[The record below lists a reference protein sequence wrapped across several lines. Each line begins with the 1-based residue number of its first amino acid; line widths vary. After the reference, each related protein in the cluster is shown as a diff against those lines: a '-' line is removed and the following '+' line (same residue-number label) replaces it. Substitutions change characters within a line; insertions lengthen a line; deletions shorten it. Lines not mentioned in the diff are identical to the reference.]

1 MKPLTSHY
9 SSQTKPLLKISL
21 IVSFMLSGAFA
32 DSLNTLESS
41 TIRPDNETR
50 KVNLGRSVVTASGY
64 EQDIKTAPASISII
78 PKEEILTR
86 PIRDIGDAVQDVPG
100 VYVEQDKTGQN
111 SISMRGLSSE
121 YTLILIDGKRQNTT
135 RGFVQ
140 NGLGNQ
146 TSFMPPPSMIER
158 IEVIRGPASTIY
170 GSDAMGGVI
179 NIITKKHT
187 NTFTSG
193 IQMETKLFEPNSEWG
208 NVYGTNAYM
217 NIPLLKDKLSLNL
230 RGSARY
236 NDANEFLKP
245 SWVSPSSNG
254 NPYAAHSSTGSRNFM
269 GGFRLNYTPTSRDYI
284 YLDSE
289 IYNGRLGSLNTSSN
303 SITSIQELFKVN
315 SVLSHDGNY
324 EWGKLS
330 SYVQHSYNLIAPH
343 AGYDTST
350 KNGIPIG
357 ADKGDYI
364 NYAGKRTAQN
374 AIFQSTYT
382 NDFDLNN
389 YGAIIFNGGVYYQF
403 ENLIGEI
410 SSKHRNMHQNQA
422 AIFAEGEYLIN
433 ETISTTLGLRY
444 NYSDRFATVPNPRFY
459 VNYNP
464 TDWLTFKAGVANG
477 VLIPTLLQTTDGVI
491 TTSSGNSSTTESYG
505 NPNLKPEQSWNYEL
519 SAIVDTDP
527 AMFILTGYYTDF
539 NNQIET
545 LQGIT
550 GGTQI
555 PGTNQTCPGNGTTC
569 STYRNVEKSLVSGAE
584 LSAKI
589 KPIGGFSL
597 DAGYG
602 YTYTEALSG
611 SGKGEPINSIPRHSF
626 TITPKYQYGNFD
638 MYVRWSGKYKTPTP
652 YAGSNSRTN
661 VREIVGQY
669 YKDYQLVDVA
679 ASYKIGKHYALTLAV
694 NNLFDVYFMDYASYT
709 SGGNS
714 STTNAQNKYQRILP
728 SRNYW
733 ISFRA
738 DF

>member
-1 MKPLTSHY
+1 MKLSTSHRIT
-9 SSQTKPLLKISL
+9 QKTTFKNIAL
-21 IVSFMLSGAFA
+21 ILGLSFSGSFA

-41 TIRPDNETR
+41 TTRPDNETR
-50 KVNLGRSVVTASGY
+50 KVNLGRSVVTAAGY

-254 NPYAAHSSTGSRNFM
+254 NPYAAHSSTGSRNFS
-269 GGFRLNYTPTSRDYI
+269 GGFRLNYTPTSNDYI

-343 AGYDTST
+343 AGV
-350 KNGIPIG
+350 GIG

-364 NYAGKRTAQN
+364 NYANKRTAQN

-403 ENLIGEI
+403 ENLIGTI

-422 AIFAEGEYLIN
+422 AIFAEGEYLIS
-433 ETISTTLGLRY
+433 ESISTTLGLRY

-491 TTSSGNSSTTESYG
+491 TTSSSNSGTTESYG

-555 PGTNQTCPGNGTTC
+555 PGTNQICPGNSTTC

-589 KPIGGFSL
+589 KPIGGFSI

-652 YAGSNSRTN
+652 YAGSNARTN

-709 SGGNS
+709 SGNS
-714 STTNAQNKYQRILP
+714 TNAQNRYQRILP

>member
-1 MKPLTSHY
+1 MKPSTSHCIT
-9 SSQTKPLLKISL
+9 QKNCFNIAL
-21 IVSFMLSGAFA
+21 ILSFLFSGSFA
-32 DSLNTLESS
+32 DSLNTLESNA
-41 TIRPDNETR
+41 TRPDNETR

-64 EQDIKTAPASISII
+64 EQDMKTAPASISII

-111 SISMRGLSSE
+111 SISMRGLSST

-245 SWVSPSSNG
+245 SWVSPSRNG
-254 NPYAAHSSTGSRNFM
+254 NPYAAHSSTGSRNFS
-269 GGFRLNYTPTSRDYI
+269 GGFRLNYTPTSSDYI

-289 IYNGRLGSLNTSSN
+289 VYNGRLGTLNTSSN

-343 AGYDTST
+343 ANVD
-350 KNGIPIG
+350 IG

-364 NYAGKRTAQN
+364 KYANKRTSQN

-403 ENLIGEI
+403 ENLIGTI

-422 AIFAEGEYLIN
+422 AIFAEGEYLIS
-433 ETISTTLGLRY
+433 ESISTTLGLRY

-477 VLIPTLLQTTDGVI
+477 MLIPTLLQTTDGVI
-491 TTSSGNSSTTESYG
+491 TTSTSSGSSTSTTESYG

-550 GGTQI
+550 GNTQI
-555 PGTNQTCPGNGTTC
+555 PGTNQICPSSSTC

-602 YTYTEALSG
+602 YTYTKALSG

-652 YAGSNSRTN
+652 YAGSNARTN

-709 SGGNS
+709 TNGGGQS

>member
-21 IVSFMLSGAFA
+21 IVSFVLSGAFA
-32 DSLNTLESS
+32 DSLNTLESNA
-41 TIRPDNETR
+41 TRPDNETR

-64 EQDIKTAPASISII
+64 EQDMKTAPASISII

-111 SISMRGLSSE
+111 SISMRGLSST

-245 SWVSPSSNG
+245 SWVSPSQNS
-254 NPYAAHSSTGSRNFM
+254 NPYAAHSSTGSRNFS
-269 GGFRLNYTPTSRDYI
+269 GGFRLNYTPTSSDYI

-289 IYNGRLGSLNTSSN
+289 VYNGRLGTLNTSSS

-343 AGYDTST
+343 AKVG
-350 KNGIPIG
+350 IG

-364 NYAGKRTAQN
+364 NWANKRTAQN

-403 ENLIGEI
+403 ENLIGTI

-477 VLIPTLLQTTDGVI
+477 MLIPTLLQTTDGVI
-491 TTSSGNSSTTESYG
+491 TTSTSSGSSTTESYG

-550 GGTQI
+550 GNTQI
-555 PGTNQTCPGNGTTC
+555 PGTNQICPGSSTC

-602 YTYTEALSG
+602 FTYTKALSG

-652 YAGSNSRTN
+652 YAGSNARTN

-709 SGGNS
+709 TSGNS

>member
-1 MKPLTSHY
+1 MKPSTSHCIT
-9 SSQTKPLLKISL
+9 QKNCFNIAL
-21 IVSFMLSGAFA
+21 ILSFLFSGSFA
-32 DSLNTLESS
+32 DSLNTLESNA
-41 TIRPDNETR
+41 TRPDNETR

-64 EQDIKTAPASISII
+64 EQDMKTAPASISII

-111 SISMRGLSSE
+111 SISMRGLSST

-245 SWVSPSSNG
+245 SWVSPSRNG
-254 NPYAAHSSTGSRNFM
+254 NPYAAHSSTGSRNFS
-269 GGFRLNYTPTSRDYI
+269 GGFRLNYTPTSSDYI

-289 IYNGRLGSLNTSSN
+289 VYNGRLGTLNTSSN

-343 AGYDTST
+343 ANVD
-350 KNGIPIG
+350 IG

-364 NYAGKRTAQN
+364 KYANKRTSQN

-403 ENLIGEI
+403 ENLIGTI

-422 AIFAEGEYLIN
+422 AIFAEGEYLIS
-433 ETISTTLGLRY
+433 ESISTTLGLRY

-477 VLIPTLLQTTDGVI
+477 MLIPTLLQTTDGVI
-491 TTSSGNSSTTESYG
+491 TTSTSSGSSTSTTESYG

-550 GGTQI
+550 GNTQI
-555 PGTNQTCPGNGTTC
+555 PGTNQICPGSSTC

-602 YTYTEALSG
+602 YTYTKALSG

-652 YAGSNSRTN
+652 YAGSNARTN

-709 SGGNS
+709 TNGGGQS
-714 STTNAQNKYQRILP
+714 TTTNAQNKYQRILP

>member
-1 MKPLTSHY
+1 MKPSTSHCIT
-9 SSQTKPLLKISL
+9 QKNCFNIAL
-21 IVSFMLSGAFA
+21 ILSFLFSGSFA
-32 DSLNTLESS
+32 DSLNTLESNA
-41 TIRPDNETR
+41 TRPDNETR

-64 EQDIKTAPASISII
+64 EQDMKTAPASISII

-111 SISMRGLSSE
+111 SISMRGLSST

-245 SWVSPSSNG
+245 SWVSPSRNG
-254 NPYAAHSSTGSRNFM
+254 NPYAAHSSTGSRNFS
-269 GGFRLNYTPTSRDYI
+269 GGFRLNYTPTSSDYI

-289 IYNGRLGSLNTSSN
+289 VYNGRLGTLNTSSN

-343 AGYDTST
+343 ANVD
-350 KNGIPIG
+350 IG

-364 NYAGKRTAQN
+364 KYANKRTSQN

-403 ENLIGEI
+403 ENLIGTI

-422 AIFAEGEYLIN
+422 AIFAEGEYLIS
-433 ETISTTLGLRY
+433 ESISTTLGLRY

-477 VLIPTLLQTTDGVI
+477 MLIPTLLQTTDGVI
-491 TTSSGNSSTTESYG
+491 TTSTSSGSSTSTTESYG

-550 GGTQI
+550 GNTQI
-555 PGTNQTCPGNGTTC
+555 PGTNQICPGSSTC

-602 YTYTEALSG
+602 YTYTKALSG

-652 YAGSNSRTN
+652 YAGSNARTN

-709 SGGNS
+709 TNGGGQS

>member
-1 MKPLTSHY
+1 MVL
-9 SSQTKPLLKISL
+9 
-21 IVSFMLSGAFA
+21 MLW
-32 DSLNTLESS
+32 
-41 TIRPDNETR
+41 
-50 KVNLGRSVVTASGY
+50 
-64 EQDIKTAPASISII
+64 
-78 PKEEILTR
+78 
-86 PIRDIGDAVQDVPG
+86 
-100 VYVEQDKTGQN
+100 
-111 SISMRGLSSE
+111 
-121 YTLILIDGKRQNTT
+121 
-135 RGFVQ
+135 
-140 NGLGNQ
+140 
-146 TSFMPPPSMIER
+146 
-158 IEVIRGPASTIY
+158 
-170 GSDAMGGVI
+170 GGVI

-245 SWVSPSSNG
+245 SWVSPSQNS
-254 NPYAAHSSTGSRNFM
+254 NPYAAHSSTGSRNFS
-269 GGFRLNYTPTSRDYI
+269 GGFRLNYTPTSSDYI

-289 IYNGRLGSLNTSSN
+289 VYNGRLGTLNTSSS

-343 AGYDTST
+343 AKVG
-350 KNGIPIG
+350 IG

-364 NYAGKRTAQN
+364 NWANKRTAQN

-403 ENLIGEI
+403 ENLIGTI

-477 VLIPTLLQTTDGVI
+477 MLIPTLLQTTDGVI
-491 TTSSGNSSTTESYG
+491 TTSTSSGSSTTESYG

-550 GGTQI
+550 GNTQI
-555 PGTNQTCPGNGTTC
+555 PGTNQICPGSSTC

-602 YTYTEALSG
+602 FTYTKALSG

-652 YAGSNSRTN
+652 YAGSNARTN

-709 SGGNS
+709 TSGNS

>member
-1 MKPLTSHY
+1 MESKWKQSFL
-9 SSQTKPLLKISL
+9 SQ
-21 IVSFMLSGAFA
+21 IVNGGMSMA
-32 DSLNTLESS
+32 
-41 TIRPDNETR
+41 
-50 KVNLGRSVVTASGY
+50 
-64 EQDIKTAPASISII
+64 QM
-78 PKEEILTR
+78 
-86 PIRDIGDAVQDVPG
+86 PI
-100 VYVEQDKTGQN
+100 
-111 SISMRGLSSE
+111 
-121 YTLILIDGKRQNTT
+121 
-135 RGFVQ
+135 
-140 NGLGNQ
+140 
-146 TSFMPPPSMIER
+146 
-158 IEVIRGPASTIY
+158 
-170 GSDAMGGVI
+170 
-179 NIITKKHT
+179 
-187 NTFTSG
+187 
-193 IQMETKLFEPNSEWG
+193 
-208 NVYGTNAYM
+208 M

-245 SWVSPSSNG
+245 SWVTPSSNG

-289 IYNGRLGSLNTSSN
+289 VYNGRLGSLNTSSN

-343 AGYDTST
+343 AGV
-350 KNGIPIG
+350 GIG

-364 NYAGKRTAQN
+364 NYANKRTAQN

-403 ENLIGEI
+403 ENLIGTI

-491 TTSSGNSSTTESYG
+491 TTSSSNSGTTESYG

-555 PGTNQTCPGNGTTC
+555 PGTNQTCPGSSTTC

-652 YAGSNSRTN
+652 YAGSNARTN

-694 NNLFDVYFMDYASYT
+694 NNLFDVYFMDYASYA
-709 SGGNS
+709 SGS
-714 STTNAQNKYQRILP
+714 STNAQNKYQRILP

>member
-1 MKPLTSHY
+1 MKPSTSHRI
-9 SSQTKPLLKISL
+9 TKNKTAFKNIALVLSL
-21 IVSFMLSGAFA
+21 SLSGSFA
-32 DSLNTLESS
+32 DSLNTLESNA
-41 TIRPDNETR
+41 TRPDNETR
-50 KVNLGRSVVTASGY
+50 KVNLGRSVVTAAGY
-64 EQDIKTAPASISII
+64 EQDIKTAPASISIS

-254 NPYAAHSSTGSRNFM
+254 NPYAAHSSTGSRNFS
-269 GGFRLNYTPTSRDYI
+269 GGFRLNYTPTSNDYI

-289 IYNGRLGSLNTSSN
+289 VYNGRLGSLNTSSN

-343 AGYDTST
+343 AGV
-350 KNGIPIG
+350 GIG

-364 NYAGKRTAQN
+364 NYANKRTAQN

-403 ENLIGEI
+403 ENLIGTI

-422 AIFAEGEYLIN
+422 AIFAEGEYLIS
-433 ETISTTLGLRY
+433 ESISTTLGLRY

-491 TTSSGNSSTTESYG
+491 TTSSSNSGTTESYG

-555 PGTNQTCPGNGTTC
+555 PGTNQICPGTGTTC

-652 YAGSNSRTN
+652 YAGSNARTN

-709 SGGNS
+709 SGNS
-714 STTNAQNKYQRILP
+714 TNAQNKYQRILP

>member
-1 MKPLTSHY
+1 MKLSTSHRI
-9 SSQTKPLLKISL
+9 TKNKTAFKNIALILSL
-21 IVSFMLSGAFA
+21 SLSGSFA

-41 TIRPDNETR
+41 TTRPDNETR
-50 KVNLGRSVVTASGY
+50 KVNLGRSVVTAAGY

-170 GSDAMGGVI
+170 GSDAMGGAI

-245 SWVSPSSNG
+245 SWVSPSKNG
-254 NPYAAHSSTGSRNFM
+254 NPYAAHSSTGSRNFS
-269 GGFRLNYTPTSRDYI
+269 GGFRLNYTPTSNDYI

-289 IYNGRLGSLNTSSN
+289 IYNGRLGSLNTSSK

-343 AGYDTST
+343 AGV
-350 KNGIPIG
+350 GIG

-364 NYAGKRTAQN
+364 NYANKRTAQN

-403 ENLIGEI
+403 ENLIGTI

-422 AIFAEGEYLIN
+422 AIFAEGEYLIS
-433 ETISTTLGLRY
+433 ESISTTLGLRY

-491 TTSSGNSSTTESYG
+491 TTSTSGSSTTESYG

-555 PGTNQTCPGNGTTC
+555 PGTNQTCPGSSTTC

-652 YAGSNSRTN
+652 YAGSNARTN

-694 NNLFDVYFMDYASYT
+694 NNLFDVYFMDYASYA
-709 SGGNS
+709 SNGN
-714 STTNAQNKYQRILP
+714 TNAQNKYQRILP

>member
-1 MKPLTSHY
+1 MKPSTSHCIT
-9 SSQTKPLLKISL
+9 QKNCFNIAL
-21 IVSFMLSGAFA
+21 ILSFLFSGSFA
-32 DSLNTLESS
+32 DSLNTLESNA
-41 TIRPDNETR
+41 TRPDNETR

-64 EQDIKTAPASISII
+64 EQDMKTAPASISII

-111 SISMRGLSSE
+111 SISMRGLSST

-245 SWVSPSSNG
+245 SWVSPSNNG
-254 NPYAAHSSTGSRNFM
+254 NPYAAHSSTGSRNFS
-269 GGFRLNYTPTSRDYI
+269 GGFRLNYTPTSSDYI

-289 IYNGRLGSLNTSSN
+289 IYNGRLGTLNTSSS

-343 AGYDTST
+343 ANVG
-350 KNGIPIG
+350 IG

-364 NYAGKRTAQN
+364 NYANKRTSQN

-403 ENLIGEI
+403 ENLIGTI

-422 AIFAEGEYLIN
+422 AIFAEGEYLIS
-433 ETISTTLGLRY
+433 ESISTTLGLRY
-444 NYSDRFATVPNPRFY
+444 NYSDRFATMPNPRFY

-477 VLIPTLLQTTDGVI
+477 MLIPTLLQTTDGVI
-491 TTSSGNSSTTESYG
+491 TTSASSGSSTTESYG

-550 GGTQI
+550 CNTQI
-555 PGTNQTCPGNGTTC
+555 PGTNQICPGSSTC

-602 YTYTEALSG
+602 FTYTKALSG

-652 YAGSNSRTN
+652 YAGSNARTN

-709 SGGNS
+709 TNGGRGQSG
-714 STTNAQNKYQRILP
+714 TTNAQNKYQRILP

>member
-1 MKPLTSHY
+1 MKLSTSHRIT
-9 SSQTKPLLKISL
+9 QKTTFKISL
-21 IVSFMLSGAFA
+21 VLSLSLSGSFA

-41 TIRPDNETR
+41 TTRPDNETR
-50 KVNLGRSVVTASGY
+50 KVNLGRSVVTAAGY

-111 SISMRGLSSE
+111 SISMRGLSSS

-254 NPYAAHSSTGSRNFM
+254 NPYAAHSSTGSRNFS
-269 GGFRLNYTPTSRDYI
+269 GGFRLNYTPTNRDYI

-289 IYNGRLGSLNTSSN
+289 IYNGRLGTLNTSSR

-343 AGYDTST
+343 ANVG
-350 KNGIPIG
+350 IG

-364 NYAGKRTAQN
+364 NYANKRTAQN

-403 ENLIGEI
+403 ENLIGTI

-422 AIFAEGEYLIN
+422 AIFAEGEYLIS
-433 ETISTTLGLRY
+433 ESISTTLGLRY

-491 TTSSGNSSTTESYG
+491 TTSSSNSTTTESYG

-550 GGTQI
+550 GDTQI
-555 PGTNQTCPGNGTTC
+555 PGTNQICPGSSTTC

-652 YAGSNSRTN
+652 YAGSNARTN

-709 SGGNS
+709 SGSN
-714 STTNAQNKYQRILP
+714 TNAQNRYQRILP

>member
-1 MKPLTSHY
+1 MKPSTSHCIT
-9 SSQTKPLLKISL
+9 QKNCFNIAL
-21 IVSFMLSGAFA
+21 ILSFLFSGSFA
-32 DSLNTLESS
+32 DSLNTLESNA
-41 TIRPDNETR
+41 TRPDNETR

-64 EQDIKTAPASISII
+64 EQDMKTAPASISII

-111 SISMRGLSSE
+111 SISMRGLSST

-245 SWVSPSSNG
+245 SWVSPSRNG
-254 NPYAAHSSTGSRNFM
+254 NPYAAHSSTGSRNFS
-269 GGFRLNYTPTSRDYI
+269 GGFRLNYTPTSSDYI

-289 IYNGRLGSLNTSSN
+289 VYNGRLGTLNTSSN

-343 AGYDTST
+343 ANVD
-350 KNGIPIG
+350 IG

-364 NYAGKRTAQN
+364 KYANKRTSQN

-403 ENLIGEI
+403 ENLIGTI

-422 AIFAEGEYLIN
+422 AIFAEGEYLIS
-433 ETISTTLGLRY
+433 ESISTTLGLRY

-464 TDWLTFKAGVANG
+464 TV
-477 VLIPTLLQTTDGVI
+477 
-491 TTSSGNSSTTESYG
+491 
-505 NPNLKPEQSWNYEL
+505 
-519 SAIVDTDP
+519 
-527 AMFILTGYYTDF
+527 TDF
-539 NNQIET
+539 
-545 LQGIT
+545 
-550 GGTQI
+550 
-555 PGTNQTCPGNGTTC
+555 
-569 STYRNVEKSLVSGAE
+569 
-584 LSAKI
+584 
-589 KPIGGFSL
+589 
-597 DAGYG
+597 
-602 YTYTEALSG
+602 
-611 SGKGEPINSIPRHSF
+611 SIRSH
-626 TITPKYQYGNFD
+626 
-638 MYVRWSGKYKTPTP
+638 
-652 YAGSNSRTN
+652 
-661 VREIVGQY
+661 
-669 YKDYQLVDVA
+669 
-679 ASYKIGKHYALTLAV
+679 
-694 NNLFDVYFMDYASYT
+694 LFV
-709 SGGNS
+709 
-714 STTNAQNKYQRILP
+714 Q
-728 SRNYW
+728 
-733 ISFRA
+733 
-738 DF
+738 

>member
-1 MKPLTSHY
+1 MKPSTSHCIT
-9 SSQTKPLLKISL
+9 QKNCFNIAL
-21 IVSFMLSGAFA
+21 ILSFLFSGSFA
-32 DSLNTLESS
+32 DSLNTLESNA
-41 TIRPDNETR
+41 TRPDNETR

-64 EQDIKTAPASISII
+64 EQDMKTAPASISII

-111 SISMRGLSSE
+111 SISMRGLSST

-245 SWVSPSSNG
+245 SWVSPSKNG
-254 NPYAAHSSTGSRNFM
+254 NPYAAHSSTGSRNFS
-269 GGFRLNYTPTSRDYI
+269 GGFRLNYTPTSSDYI

-289 IYNGRLGSLNTSSN
+289 VYNGRLGTLNTSSS

-343 AGYDTST
+343 ANVG
-350 KNGIPIG
+350 IG

-364 NYAGKRTAQN
+364 NYANKRTFQN

-403 ENLIGEI
+403 ENLIGTI

-422 AIFAEGEYLIN
+422 AIFAEGEYLIS
-433 ETISTTLGLRY
+433 ESISTTLGLRY

-477 VLIPTLLQTTDGVI
+477 MLIPTLLQTTDGVI
-491 TTSSGNSSTTESYG
+491 TTSTSSGSSTTESYG

-550 GGTQI
+550 SNAQI
-555 PGTNQTCPGNGTTC
+555 PGTNQICPGSSTC

-602 YTYTEALSG
+602 YTYTKALSG

-652 YAGSNSRTN
+652 YAGSNARTN

-709 SGGNS
+709 TNGGSGGQD

>member
-1 MKPLTSHY
+1 MKLSTSHRIT
-9 SSQTKPLLKISL
+9 QKTTFKISL
-21 IVSFMLSGAFA
+21 VLSLSLSGSFA

-41 TIRPDNETR
+41 TTRPDNETR
-50 KVNLGRSVVTASGY
+50 KVNLGRSVVTAAGY

-111 SISMRGLSSE
+111 SISMRGLSSS

-254 NPYAAHSSTGSRNFM
+254 NPYAAHSSTGSRNFS
-269 GGFRLNYTPTSRDYI
+269 GGFRLNYTPTNRDYI

-289 IYNGRLGSLNTSSN
+289 IYNGRLGTLNTSSR

-343 AGYDTST
+343 ANVG
-350 KNGIPIG
+350 IG

-364 NYAGKRTAQN
+364 NYANKRTAQN

-403 ENLIGEI
+403 ENLIGTI

-422 AIFAEGEYLIN
+422 AIFAEGEYLIS
-433 ETISTTLGLRY
+433 ESISTTLGLRY

-491 TTSSGNSSTTESYG
+491 TTSSSNSTTTESYG

-555 PGTNQTCPGNGTTC
+555 PGTNQICHGNSTTC

-652 YAGSNSRTN
+652 YAGSNARTN

-709 SGGNS
+709 SGSN
-714 STTNAQNKYQRILP
+714 TNAQNRYQRILP

>member
-111 SISMRGLSSE
+111 SISMRGLGSE

-254 NPYAAHSSTGSRNFM
+254 NPYAAHSSTGSRNFS

-289 IYNGRLGSLNTSSN
+289 IYNGRLGSLNTSSR
-303 SITSIQELFKVN
+303 SITSIHELFKVN

-330 SYVQHSYNLIAPH
+330 SYVQHSYNLFAPH
-343 AGYDTST
+343 AGV
-350 KNGIPIG
+350 GIG

-364 NYAGKRTAQN
+364 NYANKRTAQN

-477 VLIPTLLQTTDGVI
+477 MLIPTLLQTTDGVI
-491 TTSSGNSSTTESYG
+491 TTSSGTTESYG

-539 NNQIET
+539 NNQN
-545 LQGIT
+545 LPRQWHNLLYLSQCGKKSCKW
-550 GGTQI
+550 GGTK
-555 PGTNQTCPGNGTTC
+555 C
-569 STYRNVEKSLVSGAE
+569 
-584 LSAKI
+584 
-589 KPIGGFSL
+589 
-597 DAGYG
+597 
-602 YTYTEALSG
+602 
-611 SGKGEPINSIPRHSF
+611 
-626 TITPKYQYGNFD
+626 
-638 MYVRWSGKYKTPTP
+638 
-652 YAGSNSRTN
+652 
-661 VREIVGQY
+661 
-669 YKDYQLVDVA
+669 KD
-679 ASYKIGKHYALTLAV
+679 
-694 NNLFDVYFMDYASYT
+694 
-709 SGGNS
+709 
-714 STTNAQNKYQRILP
+714 
-728 SRNYW
+728 
-733 ISFRA
+733 
-738 DF
+738 

>member
-1 MKPLTSHY
+1 MKPSTSHCIT
-9 SSQTKPLLKISL
+9 QKNCFNIAL
-21 IVSFMLSGAFA
+21 ILSFLFSGSFA
-32 DSLNTLESS
+32 DSLNTLESNA
-41 TIRPDNETR
+41 TRPDNETR

-64 EQDIKTAPASISII
+64 EQDMKTAPASISII

-111 SISMRGLSSE
+111 SISMRGLSST

-245 SWVSPSSNG
+245 SWVSPSQ
-254 NPYAAHSSTGSRNFM
+254 NPYAAHSSTGSRNFS
-269 GGFRLNYTPTSRDYI
+269 GGFRLNYTPTSSDYI

-289 IYNGRLGSLNTSSN
+289 VYNGRLGTLNTSSN

-343 AGYDTST
+343 ANVD
-350 KNGIPIG
+350 IG

-364 NYAGKRTAQN
+364 KYANKRTSQN

-403 ENLIGEI
+403 ENLIGTI

-422 AIFAEGEYLIN
+422 AIFAEGEYLIS
-433 ETISTTLGLRY
+433 ESISTTLGLRY

-477 VLIPTLLQTTDGVI
+477 MLIPTLLQTTDGVI
-491 TTSSGNSSTTESYG
+491 TTSTSSGSSTSTTESYG

-550 GGTQI
+550 GNTQI
-555 PGTNQTCPGNGTTC
+555 PGTNQICPGSSTC

-602 YTYTEALSG
+602 YTYTKALSG

-652 YAGSNSRTN
+652 YAGSNARTN

-709 SGGNS
+709 TSGKKGQS
-714 STTNAQNKYQRILP
+714 TTTNAQNKYQRILP

>member
-1 MKPLTSHY
+1 MKPSTSHCIT
-9 SSQTKPLLKISL
+9 QKNCFNIAL
-21 IVSFMLSGAFA
+21 ILSFLFSGSFA
-32 DSLNTLESS
+32 DSLNTLESNA
-41 TIRPDNETR
+41 TRPDNETR

-64 EQDIKTAPASISII
+64 EQDMKTAPASISII

-111 SISMRGLSSE
+111 SISMRGLSST

-245 SWVSPSSNG
+245 SWVSSSGNG
-254 NPYAAHSSTGSRNFM
+254 NPYAAHSSTGSRNFS
-269 GGFRLNYTPTSRDYI
+269 GGFRLNYTPTSSDYI

-289 IYNGRLGSLNTSSN
+289 VYNGRLGTLNTSSN

-343 AGYDTST
+343 ANVD
-350 KNGIPIG
+350 IG

-364 NYAGKRTAQN
+364 KYANKRTSQN

-403 ENLIGEI
+403 ENLIGTI

-422 AIFAEGEYLIN
+422 AIFAEGEYLIS
-433 ETISTTLGLRY
+433 ESISTTLGLRY

-477 VLIPTLLQTTDGVI
+477 MLIPTLLQTTDGVI
-491 TTSSGNSSTTESYG
+491 TTSTSSGSSTSTTESYG

-550 GGTQI
+550 GNTQI
-555 PGTNQTCPGNGTTC
+555 PGTNQICPGSSTC

-602 YTYTEALSG
+602 YTYTKALSG

-652 YAGSNSRTN
+652 YAGSNARTN

-709 SGGNS
+709 TNGGGQS
-714 STTNAQNKYQRILP
+714 TTTNAQNKYQRILP

>member
-1 MKPLTSHY
+1 MKPSTSHRI
-9 SSQTKPLLKISL
+9 TKNKTAFKNVALLFSL
-21 IVSFMLSGAFA
+21 SLNGVLA
-32 DSLNTLESS
+32 DSLNTLESG

-50 KVNLGRSVVTASGY
+50 KVNLGRSVVTAAGY

-146 TSFMPPPSMIER
+146 TSFMPTPSMIER

-193 IQMETKLFEPNSEWG
+193 IQMETKLFEPKSEWG

-254 NPYAAHSSTGSRNFM
+254 NPYAAHSSTGSRNFS
-269 GGFRLNYTPTSRDYI
+269 GGFRLNYTPTSNDYI

-289 IYNGRLGSLNTSSN
+289 VYNGRLGSLNTSSN

-343 AGYDTST
+343 AGV
-350 KNGIPIG
+350 GIG

-364 NYAGKRTAQN
+364 NYANKRTAQN

-403 ENLIGEI
+403 ENLIGTI

-422 AIFAEGEYLIN
+422 AIFAEGEYLIS
-433 ETISTTLGLRY
+433 ESISTTLGLRY

-491 TTSSGNSSTTESYG
+491 TTSTSGSPTTESYG

-555 PGTNQTCPGNGTTC
+555 PGTNQTCPGSSTTC

-652 YAGSNSRTN
+652 YAGSNARTN

-709 SGGNS
+709 SNGN
-714 STTNAQNKYQRILP
+714 TNAQNKYQRILP

>member
-1 MKPLTSHY
+1 
-9 SSQTKPLLKISL
+9 
-21 IVSFMLSGAFA
+21 MLSGAFA

-111 SISMRGLSSE
+111 SISMRGLGSE

-245 SWVSPSSNG
+245 SWVSPSNNG

-269 GGFRLNYTPTSRDYI
+269 GGFRLNYTPTDKDYI

-289 IYNGRLGSLNTSSN
+289 IYNGRLGSLNTSSS

-330 SYVQHSYNLIAPH
+330 SYVQHSYNLFAPH
-343 AGYDTST
+343 AGV
-350 KNGIPIG
+350 GIG

-364 NYAGKRTAQN
+364 NYAGKRTAQS

-403 ENLIGEI
+403 ENLIGTI

-491 TTSSGNSSTTESYG
+491 TTSTSSGTTTESYG

-555 PGTNQTCPGNGTTC
+555 PGTNQTCPGSSRTC

-652 YAGSNSRTN
+652 YAGSNARTN

-709 SGGNS
+709 SGNS
-714 STTNAQNKYQRILP
+714 TNAQNKYQRILP